1 MEAPNECSGRTWPQK
16 VDARLE
22 KNTRVTFGLVWR
34 AYLSLVPLLLC
45 NLLHGEAAEAEGER
59 EGGRGDITDA
69 GAVDQP
75 LRRHLASALTRQ
87 SSSSSVV
94 VRPSVRP
101 SVPYD
106 FNPRKGEKGGGF
118 FYPPHSS
125 PTVGATPPPPPP
137 LRRKKPP
144 RGERPFWGNF
154 DMHASSLKGRGPA
167 AAPRRCLNETR
178 GQWIHELAG
187 KMSVQQLRSQI

>member
-1 MEAPNECSGRTWPQK
+1 MQGWKKTLESLSALFGVRTSRSFLSFFVICFTGKRQK
-16 VDARLE
+16 Q
-22 KNTRVTFGLVWR
+22 KG
-34 AYLSLVPLLLC
+34 
-45 NLLHGEAAEAEGER
+45 R
-59 EGGRGDITDA
+59 EGRRGDITDA

-167 AAPRRCLNETR
+167 AAPRR
-178 GQWIHELAG
+178 AAA
-187 KMSVQQLRSQI
+187 